1 MGNESSNRR
10 RFIRKLVSL
19 AALGGITGLLLGH
32 ETQKVSAAGA
42 ANQIAFYTAPD
53 TLAGSDNLRWYD
65 TDRNFI
71 AGYGG
76 NTVTSGVTGA
86 TISGGGAWGGY
97 INKVTDHYGTVG
109 GGLNNQAGDDAGTTS
124 DRYYATVAGGTG
136 NKASGW
142 AATVGGGTSNTASG
156 TNATVGGG
164 YTNTAS
170 GERAT
175 VAGGYINTA
184 SGYSASVGGGAI
196 NTASGYWATVPGG
209 AENIAAGDY
218 SFAAGRRTKIN
229 ALHDGSFLFSDSSNF
244 DFNSSAANEFALRA
258 TGGARFVTAID
269 GSGNPTMSFVMTPS
283 GNLGVGL
290 SAPARQVHLQ
300 GNNAVFRMD
309 RDANSSAFILV
320 RTAAGEFNTIWK
332 TFYVGVDASGVNN
345 GSFFI
350 GDVGTAV
357 SGPST
362 KRLYIDNAGNMGIG
376 TEAPSEKLHVV
387 GKVRAT
393 QGFVT
398 GDITF
403 ANSFKVTENDEAG
416 LAFLN
421 DGGEK
426 IAVLDRQGNIHIKG
440 KVIQDL

>member
-1 MGNESSNRR
+1 LGNESSNRR
-10 RFIRKLVSL
+10 GFIRKLVSV
-19 AALGGITGLLLGH
+19 AALGGLGALLLGRQV
-32 ETQKVSAAGA
+32 EKVSAVGA

-53 TLAGSDNLRWYD
+53 TYTGSDNLRWYD

-71 AGYGG
+71 AGYSG
-76 NTVTSGVTGA
+76 NTVTSGVVGA
-86 TISGGGAWGGY
+86 TISGGGLSGY
-97 INKVTDHYGTVG
+97 INRVTDSYGTVG
-109 GGLNNQAGDDAGTTS
+109 GGAANRAGDNAGTTS
-124 DRYYATVAGGTG
+124 DRPY
-136 NKASGW
+136 
-142 AATVGGGTSNTASG
+142 
-156 TNATVGGG
+156 ATVGGG
-164 YTNTAS
+164 YGNTAS
-170 GERAT
+170 GDSAT
-175 VAGGYINTA
+175 VGGGWYNTA
-184 SGYSASVGGGAI
+184 SGISATVGGGII
-196 NTASGYWATVPGG
+196 NQASGNFATVGG
-209 AENIAAGDY
+209 GNINQASGNCATVGGGYGNQASGGCATVGGGIENFAAGDY
-218 SFAAGRRTKIN
+218 SFATGYKAKID
-229 ALHDGSFLFSDSSNF
+229 AAHDGSFLFSDSSNF
-244 DFNSSAANEFALRA
+244 DFNSSAANEFAVRA

-320 RTAAGEFNTIWK
+320 RTAAGDFGTIWK

-362 KRLYIDNAGNMGIG
+362 KRLLIDNTGRVGIG
-376 TEAPSEKLHVV
+376 TEAPTEQLHVV

-440 KVIQDL
+440 KIIQDL